1 MKKVLTVVFAGA
13 FLCGIVLAQDTVP
26 PASGSPPPEQ
36 QTPTTTPSA
45 QQQAPEPSTSQPQSQ
60 QQLPEPQQSPQTQ
73 EPPASQPQPAPQTQ
87 KAPTQNPGQTGAPTQ
102 AGGTAKIAP
111 GSVIPVQLT
120 KSIDAKK
127 VKTGDEVV
135 AKVTQDLKS
144 NSGELIVP
152 EDTKVVGHV
161 TEAQARS
168 KEQKESQVAIAFDHA
183 VMKNGGEMQLPMSIQ
198 AIIAPPNNSPGA
210 GGGND
215 QPASAPA
222 GNAGGTSA
230 GGARTGGMGSTTP
243 PPTPSASA
251 GANTP
256 SSTQA
261 GANARP
267 PITAS
272 TQGVVGISDLKLSA
286 AQHGTQASVV
296 SSEKN
301 NVKLDSGT
309 FMLLR
314 VNQ

>member
-1 MKKVLTVVFAGA
+1 MKKILIVVFAGA
-13 FLCGIVLAQDTVP
+13 FLCGIALAQDTVP

-36 QTPTTTPSA
+36 QTPKTTPDA

-73 EPPASQPQPAPQTQ
+73 EPPASQPQAAPQSQ
-87 KAPTQNPGQTGAPTQ
+87 KVPAQNPGQTGAPTQ

-135 AKVTQDLKS
+135 AKVTQDLKT
-144 NSGELIVP
+144 NGGELIVP
-152 EDTKVVGHV
+152 KDTKVVGHV

-215 QPASAPA
+215 QPAPAPA
-222 GNAGGTSA
+222 GNTGGTSA

-243 PPTPSASA
+243 APTPSASA
-251 GANTP
+251 GTSTP
-256 SSTQA
+256 GNTQA

-272 TQGVVGISDLKLSA
+272 TQGVIGISDLKLSA
-286 AQHGTQASVV
+286 AQNGTQGSVV